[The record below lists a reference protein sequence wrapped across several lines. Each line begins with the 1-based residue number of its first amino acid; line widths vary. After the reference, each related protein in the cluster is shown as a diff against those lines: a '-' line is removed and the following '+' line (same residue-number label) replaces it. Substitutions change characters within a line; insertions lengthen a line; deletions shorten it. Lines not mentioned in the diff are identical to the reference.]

1 MSWRT
6 APRSFS
12 LLLALVLSGCV
23 EPPAD
28 PPNDAIRIGALL
40 PFTGDI
46 AAGGANIE
54 RAILDVIDRV
64 NKQGGIAGR
73 QLALLSRDTHSELK
87 RGYDAGL
94 ELLDEGVVAILGPQ
108 DEEMGKQLAP
118 VVATQGV
125 VVISGGVTSP
135 FFTTVSD
142 DGYWFRTSPTARE
155 LAQALAERM
164 RADGVERAQ
173 VVYVGDLYGLGLN
186 NILVNEFIALGIE
199 GLTSVSFP
207 PGEPPDFNRL
217 LGPILESKPEAVA
230 LMTYARSGAQI
241 VQEWNVRGGQARFY
255 LAPTLKADVFLDNV
269 PPGVLDGAIGVAPAL
284 GQASTVNAFSAAF
297 ADRWNQETPLNAAH
311 YYYDAAMLLVL
322 AMARAAEQAGGPPS
336 GAQIRD
342 QVMQVSAAPGEVVGW
357 DDLERALELAA
368 QGEALNY
375 EGTTG
380 SVDLDENGD
389 LVDAKVEL
397 WTINKDRIEA
407 LQ

>member
-1 MSWRT
+1 ML
-6 APRSFS
+6 S
-12 LLLALVLSGCV
+12 LLVIGCV

-28 PPNDAIRIGALL
+28 PPGDAIRIGALL

-46 AAGGANIE
+46 SAGGANIE

-64 NKQGGIAGR
+64 NDQGGIAGR
-73 QLALLSRDTHSELK
+73 PLALLSRDTHSELK
-87 RGYDAGL
+87 RGYDAAR
-94 ELLDEGVVAILGPQ
+94 ELLDEDVVAILGPQ

-118 VVATQGV
+118 VAAAAGV

-155 LAQALAERM
+155 LAQELAERM
-164 RADGVERAQ
+164 AADGVQRAQ
-173 VVYVGDLYGLGLN
+173 VIYVGDLYGLGLN
-186 NILVNEFIALGIE
+186 NILVNSFIALGIE

-217 LGPILESKPEAVA
+217 LGPILEAKPEAVA

-255 LAPTLKADVFLDNV
+255 LAPALKADVFLDNV
-269 PPGVLDGAIGVAPAL
+269 PPGVLDGAVGVAPAL
-284 GQASTVNAFSAAF
+284 GQQSTVNAFSVAF
-297 ADRWNQETPLNAAH
+297 ADRWNQEAPLDAAF

-322 AMARAAEQAGGPPS
+322 AMARAAEQAGGPPT

-342 QVMQVSAAPGEVVGW
+342 QVIQVSAGPGETVGW
-357 DDLERALELAA
+357 DDLEQALELAA
-368 QGEALNY
+368 QGEPLDY

-389 LVDAKVEL
+389 LVEAKVEL
-397 WTINKDRIEA
+397 WTIRKDRIEA
-407 LQ
+407 LP